1 MAAQLFAR
9 AIVAVLFFNKTKQY
23 LDVFYFS
30 KKMMKR
36 LVLFSWPFFVISLF
50 SWIIISIDKFL
61 GVEILSDNNEVAL
74 LSLAMQLSLPI
85 AVLADMIRMAIGPF
99 VMSIRKSNEAVESY
113 QQVFD
118 LSVFS
123 GFGILILLIIFS
135 LLLVNLLADES
146 LKKNPSSTSFI
157 WSCKCFF
164 INRQSICNK
173 F

>member
-1 MAAQLFAR
+1 
-9 AIVAVLFFNKTKQY
+9 
-23 LDVFYFS
+23 
-30 KKMMKR
+30 MMKR

-123 GFGILILLIIFS
+123 GFWNLNITHNLQPFACQLIS
-135 LLLVNLLADES
+135 RR
-146 LKKNPSSTSFI
+146 K
-157 WSCKCFF
+157 FF
-164 INRQSICNK
+164 
-173 F
+173 